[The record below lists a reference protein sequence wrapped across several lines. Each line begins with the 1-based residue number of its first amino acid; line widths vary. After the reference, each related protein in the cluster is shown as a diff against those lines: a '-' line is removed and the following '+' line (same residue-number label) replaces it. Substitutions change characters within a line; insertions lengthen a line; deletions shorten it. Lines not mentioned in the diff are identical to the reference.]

1 VSDIEVRAI
10 DTQDEGELRAWWE
23 TGRAA
28 AAERPYDVYPAW
40 EHSRVALPEVNA
52 ERDLTLLAAYD
63 GDAMVGIAASELPL
77 LDNTHACW
85 MDVGVPAE
93 RRRRGIGTALVD
105 EVERLARKAGR
116 THVLGAAFTPPGG
129 ESDGT
134 RFAAS
139 HGYLV
144 AHREGAKVLDL
155 HDHPD
160 WSALDAEVAERIG
173 DYRLVGWREHTPE
186 EHLDDLG
193 RAISTFFSMVPT
205 GDLALEDGEWTPDRM
220 RENEERGEPR
230 SMRFCA
236 AALAPDGELVGY
248 TDLHVSRSKT
258 SRASVG
264 ITFVLPGHRGHSL
277 GLATKLASHRALQDA
292 VPECATVRTSNA
304 DVNTHMNVVNERMGY
319 RLVEDVIEVQKALTA
334 S

>member
-10 DTQDEGELRAWWE
+10 DAQDEGELRAWWE

-116 THVLGAAFTPPGG
+116 TQGLGAAVTRRGG
-129 ESDGT
+129 E
-134 RFAAS
+134 
-139 HGYLV
+139 
-144 AHREGAKVLDL
+144 
-155 HDHPD
+155 
-160 WSALDAEVAERIG
+160 
-173 DYRLVGWREHTPE
+173 
-186 EHLDDLG
+186 
-193 RAISTFFSMVPT
+193 
-205 GDLALEDGEWTPDRM
+205 
-220 RENEERGEPR
+220 
-230 SMRFCA
+230 
-236 AALAPDGELVGY
+236 
-248 TDLHVSRSKT
+248 
-258 SRASVG
+258 
-264 ITFVLPGHRGHSL
+264 
-277 GLATKLASHRALQDA
+277 
-292 VPECATVRTSNA
+292 
-304 DVNTHMNVVNERMGY
+304 
-319 RLVEDVIEVQKALTA
+319 
-334 S
+334 